1 MKILQRTQA
10 SHRKLSIVSLLILL
24 SSGIKTVLLV
34 LQHCDSLLR
43 YEILIIPECI
53 KPAQHYFGGAI
64 ISMKRGF
71 EPLQPSRL
79 LFVSTSSFYLTFN
92 SQKSQVSR
100 IFHFEGTLNSWLSL
114 SLSSYKRVR
123 STARRDTTVIQIKS
137 AI

>member
-1 MKILQRTQA
+1 MK
-10 SHRKLSIVSLLILL
+10 K
-24 SSGIKTVLLV
+24 
-34 LQHCDSLLR
+34 
-43 YEILIIPECI
+43 
-53 KPAQHYFGGAI
+53 
-64 ISMKRGF
+64 GF

-79 LFVSTSSFYLTFN
+79 LFVATSSFYLTFN

-114 SLSSYKRVR
+114 SLSSYKRDR